1 MSTIT
6 LKNRQPSTAKPATPA
21 APVTLEQKRAQ
32 FAWDFAKE
40 GTALAGDEY
49 RNLAKAAPALIMNNG
64 LMQTLAFYQ
73 DKNKPQHQ
81 ALARHLR
88 CWIMKPAGGNG
99 QDPGFQ
105 PKMEELLRAD
115 PDNYRHATD
124 EALLILRWIRQ
135 FAAAL

>member
-1 MSTIT
+1 MNT
-6 LKNRQPSTAKPATPA
+6 TAKP
-21 APVTLEQKRAQ
+21 APVTLEQQRAQ
-32 FAWDFAKE
+32 FAWDCAKE
-40 GTALAGDEY
+40 GTAVAGDEY

-73 DKNKPQHQ
+73 DKGKPQHM
-81 ALARHLR
+81 ALAGHLR
-88 CWIMKPAGGNG
+88 RWIMKRAGGNG

-105 PKMEELLRAD
+105 PMMDVLLRAQ
-115 PDNYRHATD
+115 PDQYRRATD

>member
-1 MSTIT
+1 MST
-6 LKNRQPSTAKPATPA
+6 LSLNKNGAALPAATASTAQP
-21 APVTLEQKRAQ
+21 TLEQQRAQ
-32 FAWDFAKE
+32 FAWACAQE
-40 GTALAGDEY
+40 GVAVSGVDY

-73 DKNKPQHQ
+73 DKDKDHHK

-88 CWIMKPAGGNG
+88 RWAMKRAGGSTA
-99 QDPGFQ
+99 DPGFQ
-105 PKMEELLRAD
+105 PMMQALLHAT
-115 PDNYRHATD
+115 PAEYRRATD

>member
-1 MSTIT
+1 MNT
-6 LKNRQPSTAKPATPA
+6 TAKP
-21 APVTLEQKRAQ
+21 APVTLEQQRAQ
-32 FAWDFAKE
+32 FAWDCAKE

-73 DKNKPQHQ
+73 DKGKPQHM
-81 ALARHLR
+81 ALAGHLR
-88 CWIMKPAGGNG
+88 RWIMKRAGGNG

-105 PKMEELLRAD
+105 PMMEVLLRAQ
-115 PDNYRHATD
+115 PDQYRRATD

-135 FAAAL
+135 FAATL